1 MLSIRSHDRSQVDA
15 AELNA
20 VLLALRRALRQ
31 RLRSTS
37 EETPLSPSQ
46 VELLQLVRE
55 RPGVGV
61 ADAAARLQ
69 LAPNTVSTLV
79 SELVAA
85 GLLERCPDPADR
97 RVAQLTVTAA
107 AERRFARWGGR
118 GERVMQDALD
128 QLDHRHT
135 QALAA
140 ALPALRRLLEHVG
153 EVE

>member
-1 MLSIRSHDRSQVDA
+1 VVSIRSHGRAQVDA

-37 EETPLSPSQ
+37 DEAPLSPSQ
-46 VELLQLVRE
+46 VELVRLVRE

-61 ADAAARLQ
+61 AEAAARLQ

-79 SELVAA
+79 SELVAL
-85 GLLERCPDPADR
+85 GLIERRRDPADGR
-97 RVAQLTVTAA
+97 AAQLSVTVA
-107 AERRFARWGGR
+107 AEERFARWVDR
-118 GERVMQDALD
+118 LEQVMQDALE
-128 QLDHRHT
+128 QLDPRHT
-135 QALAA
+135 EALAGA
-140 ALPALRRLLEHVG
+140 MPALRRLLEQVG